1 MQLYFSS
8 LYMLWWRGN
17 RPLYLVIQ
25 NSITVIIAIIIIVIT
40 VELVCEIGIGVL
52 QGMKMGPVFLGA
64 FAL

>member
-1 MQLYFSS
+1 
-8 LYMLWWRGN
+8 MLWWRGN